1 MCAGIPDSAAAERNR
16 YTVKD
21 ILGTSL
27 RPFFTRARR
36 IAMLKYIGKRLLIMI
51 PIILGITL
59 IVFAIL
65 NYTPGDPA
73 KLLLG
78 FNATEESLEAVRA
91 EWRLDDPFLVR
102 YVRYLGDIL
111 HGDFGTSWR
120 YGTAVTQELSTR
132 VPNTLKLAAMSVL
145 VMLILG
151 IPMGIISAVK
161 QYSILDNLMLFIAL
175 LLTSIP
181 TFWLALMMML
191 KFSLE
196 LGWLPASMPAT
207 GVVTWKHWVLPVF
220 MCAANLTAS
229 LVRTTRSNMLEV
241 IRSDCIRTARAKGAT
256 EFRVIAYHALR
267 NALMPVVTL
276 VGINF
281 NVLMGGAVITEQV
294 FSVSGVGNLLI
305 TSVRT
310 KDAPMAM
317 GCIIFIAT
325 TIGLVNLAV
334 DVLYVYINPRLKSQ
348 YVKMKKRRE
357 AKAA

>member
-1 MCAGIPDSAAAERNR
+1 
-16 YTVKD
+16 
-21 ILGTSL
+21 
-27 RPFFTRARR
+27 
-36 IAMLKYIGKRLLIMI
+36 MLKYIGKRLLIMI

-229 LVRTTRSNMLEV
+229 LVRTTRS
-241 IRSDCIRTARAKGAT
+241 KGAT